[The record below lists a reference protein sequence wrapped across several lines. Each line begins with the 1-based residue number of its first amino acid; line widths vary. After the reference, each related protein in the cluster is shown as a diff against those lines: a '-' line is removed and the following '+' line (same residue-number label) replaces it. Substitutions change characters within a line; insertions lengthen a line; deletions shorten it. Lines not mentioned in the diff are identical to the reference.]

1 MSIEADTKAPLLTGV
16 SGAPGSAAG
25 PPAEALTRTALM
37 QELGRALE
45 LVDATVVDF
54 KALHRRD
61 YDTRGR
67 YLGVS
72 ALVVRCQVSDG
83 ENIREAP
90 DIVMDANR
98 RPMTEE
104 AATFLGAI
112 ADAELA
118 AALAPRPHFAV
129 ADETPRGDY
138 IYRTVS

>member
-1 MSIEADTKAPLLTGV
+1 
-16 SGAPGSAAG
+16 
-25 PPAEALTRTALM
+25 
-37 QELGRALE
+37 
-45 LVDATVVDF
+45 
-54 KALHRRD
+54 
-61 YDTRGR
+61 
-67 YLGVS
+67 
-72 ALVVRCQVSDG
+72 
-83 ENIREAP
+83 
-90 DIVMDANR
+90 MDANR